1 MTRWGPF
8 RIAAGCHFFTL
19 REARRHWT
27 MMRGHDADH
36 AAEITALVDRIET
49 EARARGVG
57 GPSKVLGNRPA
68 LG

>member
-1 MTRWGPF
+1 MR
-8 RIAAGCHFFTL
+8 CHFFTL

-36 AAEITALVDRIET
+36 AAEIAALVDRIET
-49 EARARGVG
+49 RRGRVG

>member
-1 MTRWGPF
+1 MR
-8 RIAAGCHFFTL
+8 CHFFTL

-49 EARARGVG
+49 EARARGWA
-57 GPSKVLGNRPA
+57 SKVLGDRPA

>member
-1 MTRWGPF
+1 
-8 RIAAGCHFFTL
+8 
-19 REARRHWT
+19 

-49 EARARGVG
+49 EARGAWVG
-57 GPSKVLGNRPA
+57 GPSKVLGNRAA